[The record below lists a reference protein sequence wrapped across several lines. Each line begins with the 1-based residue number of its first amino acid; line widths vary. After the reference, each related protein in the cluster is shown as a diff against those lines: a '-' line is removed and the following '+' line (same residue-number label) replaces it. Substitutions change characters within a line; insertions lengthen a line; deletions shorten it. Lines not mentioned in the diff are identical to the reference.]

1 MAVELG
7 NHFPQRWQRAPV
19 ELRQKI
25 FDELQDICRSLGG
38 IINERVMASPI
49 TMRTPPTPP
58 LPPRVA
64 PTGVAPSALEQ
75 ELKKRFLQNADDLI
89 EQHLDQV
96 REDLRRW
103 LHGEM
108 NQLLSDSLKKT
119 NTP

>member
-38 IINERVMASPI
+38 IIHERVIANPI
-49 TMRTPPTPP
+49 STRPPVS

-89 EQHLDQV
+89 EQHLDKV

-108 NQLLSDSLKKT
+108 NQLLSDSLKKSD
-119 NTP
+119 TP

>member
-38 IINERVMASPI
+38 VINERVIASPI
-49 TMRTPPTPP
+49 STRPSVP
-58 LPPRVA
+58 LAPRVA

-89 EQHLDQV
+89 EQHLDKV

>member
-38 IINERVMASPI
+38 IINERVIASPI
-49 TMRTPPTPP
+49 STRPPVT

-89 EQHLDQV
+89 EQHLDKV

-108 NQLLSDSLKKT
+108 NQLLSDSLKKSD
-119 NTP
+119 TP

>member
-38 IINERVMASPI
+38 VINERVIASPM
-49 TMRTPPTPP
+49 TARP
-58 LPPRVA
+58 LSVPLAPRVA

-89 EQHLDQV
+89 EQHLDKV

-108 NQLLSDSLKKT
+108 NQLLSDSLKKSD
-119 NTP
+119 TP